1 MKALTIPFFFLFSF
15 CAIPQNCACAV
26 LTVKELQDKM
36 EESSRSIESA
46 QFKFIQEMKSSLSDE
61 IKESSGT
68 VIFKKPKFLKIEQ
81 RSPEHQII
89 VTSGKTV
96 FIYTPRFN
104 QVIKKDWNEWMEANF
119 FFPGITQISGS
130 LEKLKKDY
138 DWSLENHSNALFK
151 KEVRVRLKNKESKEG
166 TEMLLTL
173 DEKETI
179 LKKMEFFL
187 NTFKVTTT
195 LQEFEKNPNLKEKD
209 FEFKPP
215 KDAAVFQMD

>member
-1 MKALTIPFFFLFSF
+1 M
-15 CAIPQNCACAV
+15 
-26 LTVKELQDKM
+26 
-36 EESSRSIESA
+36 
-46 QFKFIQEMKSSLSDE
+46 
-61 IKESSGT
+61 
-68 VIFKKPKFLKIEQ
+68 
-81 RSPEHQII
+81 
-89 VTSGKTV
+89 
-96 FIYTPRFN
+96 
-104 QVIKKDWNEWMEANF
+104 
-119 FFPGITQISGS
+119 
-130 LEKLKKDY
+130 
-138 DWSLENHSNALFK
+138 
-151 KEVRVRLKNKESKEG
+151 RLKNKESKEG